1 MQLFEALLPSDLLVT
16 SDCRDEARGRD
27 AVAGLA
33 REGLHPRYH
42 ALDITDEAAITRLR
56 DHLREQYGGIDVLV
70 NNAGLCLPSNTELA
84 FGEQARL
91 TLGLN
96 YYSNKVMSSLYFT
109 LLHNCHLRPSAC
121 VSSCSRCC
129 GAAAA
134 W

>member
-1 MQLFEALLPSDLLVT
+1 MRGRLPSDLLVT
-16 SDCRDEARGRD
+16 SGCRDEARGRD

-84 FGEQARL
+84 FGEQARV

-96 YYSNKVMSSLYFT
+96 YYSNKVMSSLF
-109 LLHNCHLRPSAC
+109 
-121 VSSCSRCC
+121 SSP
-129 GAAAA
+129 
-134 W
+134 

>member
-1 MQLFEALLPSDLLVT
+1 MRGRLPSDLLVT
-16 SDCRDEARGRD
+16 SGCRDEARGRD

-42 ALDITDEAAITRLR
+42 TLDITDEAAITRLR

-84 FGEQARL
+84 FGEQARV

-96 YYSNKVMSSLYFT
+96 YYSNKVMSSTWNNVTNSPHIGHMRSQLT
-109 LLHNCHLRPSAC
+109 NHQVGIVLAVPA
-121 VSSCSRCC
+121 
-129 GAAAA
+129 
-134 W
+134 

>member
-1 MQLFEALLPSDLLVT
+1 MRGRLPSDLLVT
-16 SDCRDEARGRD
+16 SGCRDEARGRE

-84 FGEQARL
+84 FGEQARV

-96 YYSNKVMSSLYFT
+96 YYSNKVMSSLYSSP
-109 LLHNCHLRPSAC
+109 LYCHLHPSAC

>member
-1 MQLFEALLPSDLLVT
+1 MT
-16 SDCRDEARGRD
+16 SVCRDEALGRA

-56 DHLREQYGGIDVLV
+56 DHLREQHGGLDVLV
-70 NNAGLCLPSNTELA
+70 NNAGLCLPSDTELA
-84 FGEQARL
+84 FGEQARV

-96 YYSNKVMSSLYFT
+96 YYSNKVMYILYYT
-109 LLHNCHLRPSAC
+109 LRHYCHPRPSAC
-121 VSSCSRCC
+121 VSCCSRCC
-129 GAAAA
+129 GGAGA

>member
-1 MQLFEALLPSDLLVT
+1 MT
-16 SDCRDEARGRD
+16 SVCRDEARGRA

-56 DHLREQYGGIDVLV
+56 DHLGETYGGIDVLV
-70 NNAGLCLPSNTELA
+70 NNAGLCLPSDTELA
-84 FGEQARL
+84 FGEQARV

-96 YYSNKVMSSLYFT
+96 YYSNKVMSSRYTVYCT
-109 LLHNCHLRPSAC
+109 LLRPSAC
-121 VSSCSRCC
+121 VTCCSRCC
-129 GAAAA
+129 GGAGA

>member
-1 MQLFEALLPSDLLVT
+1 MRGRLSSDLLVT
-16 SDCRDEARGRD
+16 SGCRDEARGRE

-33 REGLHPRYH
+33 RGGLHPRYH

-56 DHLREQYGGIDVLV
+56 DHLREQHGGIDVLV
-70 NNAGLCLPSNTELA
+70 NNAGLCLPSDTELA
-84 FGEQARL
+84 FGEQARV

-96 YYSNKVMSSLYFT
+96 YYSNKVMSSGYTVCVCT
-109 LLHNCHLRPSAC
+109 LLRPSAC

-129 GAAAA
+129 GGAAA

>member
-1 MQLFEALLPSDLLVT
+1 MT
-16 SDCRDEARGRD
+16 SGCRDEARGRE

-56 DHLREQYGGIDVLV
+56 DHLRETYGGIDVLV

-84 FGEQARL
+84 FGEQARV

-96 YYSNKVMSSLYFT
+96 YYSNKVMYSIYF
-109 LLHNCHLRPSAC
+109 LHYCLLRPSAC

>member
-1 MQLFEALLPSDLLVT
+1 MK
-16 SDCRDEARGRD
+16 
-27 AVAGLA
+27 
-33 REGLHPRYH
+33 HY

-84 FGEQARL
+84 FGEQARV

-96 YYSNKVMSSLYFT
+96 YYSNKVMSSLYYT
-109 LLHNCHLRPSAC
+109 LLHNCPSAC